1 MRREKVDE
9 GPHPGRC
16 LVALPEVPT
25 LEESGLEGF
34 DMGTWSGVLAP
45 AATPRDI
52 VARLNAELVK
62 IIHSSEFRKKMED
75 IGADPVGNTPAQM
88 AAQIKDDTERFA
100 RLVKEAKVT
109 LE

>member
-1 MRREKVDE
+1 
-9 GPHPGRC
+9 
-16 LVALPEVPT
+16 
-25 LEESGLEGF
+25 
-34 DMGTWSGVLAP
+34 MGTWSGALAP

-100 RLVKEAKVT
+100 RLVKDAKVT